1 MRLSYLNQYLSYKRL
16 LDEHETWNLLRRD
29 HAALILV
36 LIQDLFSESN
46 EISFTQ
52 ARIHLEAKLN
62 QIRQLEQDESNVTAR
77 DYLYQWIKAGWLR
90 ELNDQ
95 LNKTDACDIALRFVQ
110 GLAQRET
117 GTTASDLQIVQ
128 DAVKKLLFDI
138 SQDPKQRIQILKE
151 QQKQIEQQIKALER
165 GEIEELNAQQQRERI
180 NKVYQLAAKLSLDF
194 RLIED
199 EILQLDQNIRREMI
213 EQGDNRGQLLKNL
226 FEQESIMLATHAGQ
240 AFESFFSLLS
250 QTTHCDELNQQLQFL
265 LTQPIA
271 QYLEPKQKLY
281 LGRLIRELVKE
292 SQRIFEIRKR
302 TNESLRSYMESG
314 AVAENARVSRL
325 LQQLEQAAM
334 KLVQQQTP
342 VRQPLNMSI
351 MTGHAQMY
359 SPLSLRVKQPSDVLD
374 HLNVIEKPNTQKVN
388 STMLQHLE
396 NVQVR
401 QIARQIKQCLKQH
414 GDLSIAN
421 LVKHHPIEKGLEE
434 LVAYLR
440 IAKAVKASHVVTTEK
455 IYFRD
460 QQSIWLEAKIP
471 CYVLRAQDFPEHI
484 EQLAI

>member
-1 MRLSYLNQYLSYKRL
+1 LSYLNQYLSYKRL
-16 LDEHETWNLLRRD
+16 LDEHEAWSLLRKD
-29 HAALILV
+29 HAALILA
-36 LIQDLFSESN
+36 LIQDLFVESN

-52 ARIHLEAKLN
+52 ARIELEVKLN
-62 QIRQLEQDESNVTAR
+62 RIRQLEHLDNEVSAR

-95 LNKTDACDIALRFVQ
+95 LNKTDACDIAMRFIQ
-110 GLAQRET
+110 GLQQRET

-138 SQDPKQRIQILKE
+138 SQDPKQRIEMLKQ
-151 QQKQIEQQIKALER
+151 QQKQIGLQIKALEQ
-165 GEIEELNAQQQRERI
+165 GKVDELTEQQQRERI
-180 NKVYQLAAKLSLDF
+180 TKVHQLAAKLSLDF

-199 EILQLDQNIRREMI
+199 EILQLDQKIRREMI

-226 FEQESIMLATHAGQ
+226 FEQENVMLATNAGQ
-240 AFESFFSLLS
+240 AFESFFNLLS
-250 QTTHCDELNQQLQFL
+250 QSTHCDELNQQLQFL
-265 LTQPIA
+265 LEQPIA

-292 SQRIFEIRKR
+292 SQRIFDIRKR

-314 AVAENARVSRL
+314 AIAESARVSRL

-334 KLVQQQTP
+334 KLVQQEIPIRQT
-342 VRQPLNMSI
+342 LDLSL
-351 MTGHAQMY
+351 MTGSVQLY
-359 SPLSLRVKQPSDVLD
+359 SPLSLKIKQPDDLLD
-374 HLNVIEKPNTQKVN
+374 NRDIVEKTNMVQVNPAMLKHLD
-388 STMLQHLE
+388 

-401 QIARQIKQCLKQH
+401 QIARKVKQSLKQH
-414 GDLSIAN
+414 GALSVAK
-421 LVKHHPIEKGLEE
+421 LVELHPIEKGLEE

-440 IAKAVKASHVVTTEK
+440 IAKAVKAIHIAEVEK

-460 QQSIWLEAKIP
+460 QQGIWLEAKVPRYI
-471 CYVLRAQDFPEHI
+471 LNAQDFPEHI
-484 EQLAI
+484 EQLVI